1 MSDSFSAETSTDMAL
16 TQPLRLD
23 VEEVRKDL
31 GLAVS
36 ESHQASSGV
45 DAKLAER
52 ARTYANQLIS
62 FDPKDFK
69 TQDDARTAVE
79 AMGRELQSQAA
90 HRSKMLK
97 QAITALGEQGADG
110 GPVANALINLKIEVE
125 KLDPQRFDFSSGWF
139 TRLLGYLP
147 GVGTP
152 LKRYFGR
159 FESAQTVLDSL
170 VTSLEQGRDQLE
182 RDNFTLQEDQRAM
195 RELTQKL
202 EKQIKLAQLVD
213 QGLQHK
219 LGREI
224 PADDSRNAFVEEEL
238 LFPLRQRIMDL
249 QQQLVVNQQG
259 VLATGLV
266 MRNNQELVRGVNRSL
281 DVTVGALNVAVTTA
295 LALANQKIVLDKV
308 SAVNRTTSDLIRGTA
323 ERLRTQGAAIQTQA
337 ASAMIDMEALKGAFG
352 DIHAALDEIAKY
364 RQDALPKMASTILE
378 FDQLAA
384 EAESDIRK
392 AEAGDRLRPAISLDA

>member
-1 MSDSFSAETSTDMAL
+1 MSDSFSAETGTEVAFAR
-16 TQPLRLD
+16 PLRLD

-31 GLAVS
+31 GLVDV
-36 ESHQASSGV
+36 EELQPNSSV
-45 DAKLAER
+45 DAELAER
-52 ARTYANQLIS
+52 ARAYAEQLATL
-62 FDPKDFK
+62 DPKDFE
-69 TQDDARTAVE
+69 TQDGARAAVE
-79 AMGRELQSQAA
+79 AMGRELQSQAS
-90 HRSKMLK
+90 HRSRMLK

-110 GPVANALINLKIEVE
+110 GPVANALIDLKIEVE

-139 TRLLGYLP
+139 ARLLGYIP

-152 LKRYFGR
+152 LKRYFSR

-213 QGLQHK
+213 QGLQYK

-224 PADDSRNAFVEEEL
+224 LADDPRKAFIEEEL
-238 LFPLRQRIMDL
+238 LFSLRQRIMDL
-249 QQQLVVNQQG
+249 QQQLAVNQQG

-308 SAVNRTTSDLIRGTA
+308 NAVNRTTSDLIRGTA

-337 ASAMIDMEALKGAFG
+337 AGTMIDMDTLKGAFG
-352 DIHAALDEIAKY
+352 DIHAALDEIARY

-392 AEAGDRLRPAISLDA
+392 AEAGDRLRPTLSLDA

>member
-1 MSDSFSAETSTDMAL
+1 MSDSFSTETRADGAL
-16 TQPLRLD
+16 TKPLRLD

-31 GLAVS
+31 GLVDP
-36 ESHQASSGV
+36 EKLEPKPDV
-45 DAKLAER
+45 DAELADR
-52 ARTYANQLIS
+52 ARTYAEQLAS
-62 FDPKDFK
+62 LNPEDLK
-69 TQDDARTAVE
+69 TQDDAKAAVE

-90 HRSKMLK
+90 HRSRMLK
-97 QAITALGEQGADG
+97 QAIAALGEQGADG
-110 GPVANALINLKIEVE
+110 GPVANALIDLKIEVE
-125 KLDPQRFDFSSGWF
+125 KLDPQHFDFSAGWF
-139 TRLLGYLP
+139 TRLLGRIP

-152 LKRYFGR
+152 LKRYFSR

-170 VTSLEQGRDQLE
+170 VKSLEHGRDQLE

-213 QGLQHK
+213 RGLQYK
-219 LGREI
+219 LSRDI
-224 PADDSRNAFVEEEL
+224 PPDDPRQAFIKEEL

-249 QQQLVVNQQG
+249 QQQLAVNQQG

-337 ASAMIDMEALKGAFG
+337 ASTMIDMEALKGAFG

-384 EAESDIRK
+384 DAEADIRK
-392 AEAGDRLRPAISLDA
+392 AEAGDQLRPTLRLDA